1 MALNRESLQAIR
13 TGEFRAQWPVLLAG
27 FVLLFFVT
35 GAPSYS
41 LPFIFKE
48 VARETGWTRE
58 QVTLLATMKFSFGAL
73 SAIFFGMLLDRVGD
87 RRGIL
92 IAAVLNAAATGCMLF
107 VTDLWNYY
115 LVGAAMG
122 LTGPGVQAGV
132 KILLSREFTQH
143 QGTAVGLGL
152 TGSSLAG
159 VLFPVIIV
167 ALLANFDWRTSLALI
182 TVGTW
187 LIALPIFLWGTK
199 NVKDER
205 HEAPTASRGA
215 SEYTMWGMFREL
227 AVTREFWC
235 IGLSIFLIGL
245 VDMGIA
251 QHQVLFLENDRNIAR
266 GIVVAAASA
275 TAIIGFFSKIAFG
288 AVYDKWSLKGVAFAY
303 ALLIIDPVLALL
315 VIGPVTAFAFAML
328 RGTAHGALLVDVP
341 VVAKHVYG
349 KRNLGLIIGLF
360 TSFLNLGFAA
370 GPWVMGR
377 IFTVFGDYH
386 YGFILFS
393 FLALIAVLMIRM
405 VTPHAWLASKAAET
419 PPMPAAPT
427 ASQPQ

>member
-13 TGEFRAQWPVLLAG
+13 TGEFRSQWPVLLAG
-27 FVLLFFVT
+27 FVLVFFVT
-35 GAPSYS
+35 GGPSYS

-58 QVTLLATMKFSFGAL
+58 QVTLLATMKFGFGAL
-73 SAIFFGMLLDRVGD
+73 SAIFFGMLLDRLGD

-92 IAAVLNAAATGCMLF
+92 IAAILNTAATGCMLF

-132 KILLSREFTQH
+132 KILLSREFH
-143 QGTAVGLGL
+143 ENQGTAVGLGL
-152 TGSSLAG
+152 TGTSFAG

-167 ALLANFDWRTSLALI
+167 TLLANFDWRVSLALI

-187 LIALPIFLWGTK
+187 LIAIPIFLWGTK
-199 NVKDER
+199 DIKGDAPER
-205 HEAPTASRGA
+205 EAGPGDRGGH
-215 SEYTMWGMFREL
+215 SMWTLFREL
-227 AVTREFWC
+227 AVTREFWF
-235 IGLSIFLIGL
+235 IALGIFLVGTI
-245 VDMGIA
+245 DMGIA

-275 TAIIGFFSKIAFG
+275 TAVIGFFSKIVFG

-303 ALLIIDPVLALL
+303 SLLIVDPILALF
-315 VIGPVTAFAFAML
+315 VIGPLSAFAFAML
-328 RGTAHGALLVDVP
+328 RGAAHGALIVDVP
-341 VVAKHVYG
+341 VLAKHVYG
-349 KRNLGLIIGLF
+349 KRNLGLIIGIF
-360 TSFLNLGFAA
+360 TAFLNLGFAV

-377 IFTVFGDYH
+377 IYTVFGDYH
-386 YGFILFS
+386 VGFMLFS
-393 FLALIAVLMIRM
+393 VLALVAVLMIRM
-405 VTPHAWLASKAAET
+405 VTPHAWLARKGDVAPKPDA
-419 PPMPAAPT
+419 PAA
-427 ASQPQ
+427 AQI

>member
-1 MALNRESLQAIR
+1 MALNRDSLQAIR
-13 TGEFRAQWPVLLAG
+13 TGEFRAQWPVLVAG

-58 QVTLLATMKFSFGAL
+58 QVTLLATMKFSFGAV
-73 SAIFFGMLLDRVGD
+73 SAIFFGMLLDKVGD

-167 ALLANFDWRTSLALI
+167 TLLANFDWRTSLALI

-199 NVKDER
+199 NVKDDHR
-205 HEAPTASRGA
+205 AAAPAADKAG
-215 SEYTMWGMFREL
+215 EHTMWSLFREL
-227 AVTREFWC
+227 AVTRAFWF

-251 QHQVLFLENDRNIAR
+251 QHQVLFLENDRNIER

-275 TAIIGFFSKIAFG
+275 TAIIGFFSKIIFG
-288 AVYDKWSLKGVAFAY
+288 AVYDKWSLKGIAFAY
-303 ALLIIDPVLALL
+303 ALLIIDPILALL

-349 KRNLGLIIGLF
+349 KRNLGLLACF
-360 TSFLNLGFAA
+360 CQSFSCS
-370 GPWVMGR
+370 
-377 IFTVFGDYH
+377 TGDST
-386 YGFILFS
+386 F
-393 FLALIAVLMIRM
+393 
-405 VTPHAWLASKAAET
+405 
-419 PPMPAAPT
+419 
-427 ASQPQ
+427 